1 MEAYKAYLHE
11 ISGFIPDERIYTD
24 DLRLLTWGT
33 DAGFYRLIPQI
44 VVRSM
49 NEDEV
54 SRLLALADKHNLPVT
69 FRAAGTS
76 LSGQS
81 ISDSILIVAGKH
93 WEKYSISEDLETIT
107 LQPGIIGERVNQILK
122 PFGRKFAPD
131 PASVKSAMVGGIVM
145 NNASGMNCGTHANSD
160 KMLLTARIV
169 FADGTIL
176 DTSSEQSKENFR
188 KSKPGFIEKIEQLR
202 DYVQADEPFLS
213 RILHKY
219 SIKNVTG
226 LNILPLAIYRD
237 PFDIITHLLV
247 GSEGT
252 LAFLSEFTMKTGK
265 DYPFK
270 ASAMLYFNDI
280 KEACRAVV
288 AMNIGMGTLIY
299 YNSVITHD
307 AKIGEFCE
315 ISPSVNIL
323 GRAEIGDFTHVATGS
338 IIFPDVKI
346 GKNCIIAAG
355 SVVRNNFP
363 NNVMVAGIPAIIKKE
378 LS

>member
-11 ISGFIPDERIYTD
+11 ISGFIPAERIYTD

-188 KSKPGFIEKIEQLR
+188 KSKPGFIEKI
-202 DYVQADEPFLS
+202 
-213 RILHKY
+213 
-219 SIKNVTG
+219 
-226 LNILPLAIYRD
+226 
-237 PFDIITHLLV
+237 
-247 GSEGT
+247 
-252 LAFLSEFTMKTGK
+252 
-265 DYPFK
+265 
-270 ASAMLYFNDI
+270 
-280 KEACRAVV
+280 
-288 AMNIGMGTLIY
+288 
-299 YNSVITHD
+299 
-307 AKIGEFCE
+307 
-315 ISPSVNIL
+315 
-323 GRAEIGDFTHVATGS
+323 
-338 IIFPDVKI
+338 
-346 GKNCIIAAG
+346 
-355 SVVRNNFP
+355 
-363 NNVMVAGIPAIIKKE
+363 
-378 LS
+378 